1 MLFDSIIYS
10 YRICSLSLSYIVN
23 GGGFMRVA
31 EILIVD
37 DQPDQIRFAGDILKS
52 VGYHV
57 YVATSGK
64 KALKFLQTRKPDL
77 IVLDIKMEDI
87 DGITVCREIK
97 KKTDTKDIPVIFL
110 TTEKSHEVIRKG
122 FEAGCSDYI
131 CKPYIREEYLARI
144 QVHLKIHQQNK
155 MLINA
160 NEELNMFCSA
170 VSHDLRSP
178 LQVMGMLLESLKDE
192 IVNDN
197 KEEVIKISDLISM
210 KANEL
215 DTMIKRLLEFSR
227 MCNVKMNKQQLNLDE
242 IFDTE
247 FEELQKIETDRN
259 INFFHGELGSIFG
272 DEVLIRMVVK
282 NILSNALK
290 YTRKR
295 HTAVITV
302 SMEYDAPFK
311 RISVTDNGVGFDEEY
326 ADKLFNVFQ
335 RLHDSSEFE
344 GSGVGLAIVKKVMLR
359 HGGAVAIKGSNDNGV
374 TITLTFNDEC

>member
-1 MLFDSIIYS
+1 MKCYSTLLSTRTGFWFKFEIYCE
-10 YRICSLSLSYIVN
+10 RGC
-23 GGGFMRVA
+23 FMRVA

-52 VGYHV
+52 AGYHV

-64 KALKFLQTRKPDL
+64 RALKFLETRKPDL

-87 DGITVCREIK
+87 DGITVCKEIK
-97 KKTDTKDIPVIFL
+97 KRTATKDIPVIFL
-110 TTEKSHEVIRKG
+110 TTENSNEVIRKG

-178 LQVMGMLLESLKDE
+178 LQVMGMLIESLNDE
-192 IVNDN
+192 LANDN
-197 KEEVIKISDLISM
+197 KEEVAKISDLISM

-227 MCNVKMNKQQLNLDE
+227 MCNVKMNRQQLNLDE

-247 FEELQKIETDRN
+247 YEELQKIETDRN
-259 INFFHGELGSIFG
+259 INFFHGELGEIYG

-290 YTRKR
+290 YTRNR

-311 RISVTDNGVGFDEEY
+311 QIFVTDNGVGFDEEY

-344 GSGVGLAIVKKVMLR
+344 GSGVGLAIVKKVMQR
-359 HGGAVAIKGSNDNGV
+359 HGGAVAIKGSTGNGV
-374 TITLTFNDEC
+374 TVTLTFRE

>member
-1 MLFDSIIYS
+1 
-10 YRICSLSLSYIVN
+10 
-23 GGGFMRVA
+23 MRVA